1 VVKLFTD
8 DLEHAI
14 MLAAARW
21 NAKIDVHFAH
31 SLLLPCSSS
40 LYTCSME
47 DAAVSS
53 THPTVWGDA
62 HGQGGMPPRAY
73 SRVVANVLLSSQS
86 GKGLPYLPPLSG
98 LLEIDETGCSQAWSG
113 THFVS
118 FQPTLY
124 PSNLFMSLASP
135 QMSPF
140 SFAGKKLLTRRFHT
154 GCSTYHKSCAHTL
167 SFLVCVWGGGLGGG
181 GCECVRDWGDLNV
194 CVIGEI

>member
-1 VVKLFTD
+1 MDKLKVDAENSVVKLFTD

-14 MLAAARW
+14 MHAAARG

-40 LYTCSME
+40 LYTCSMA

-73 SRVVANVLLSSQS
+73 SRVVANVLLSSHS

-98 LLEIDETGCSQAWSG
+98 LLEIDEAGCSQAWSG
-113 THFVS
+113 THFIFLPTHFVS
-118 FQPTLY
+118 FPPTLF

-135 QMSPF
+135 
-140 SFAGKKLLTRRFHT
+140 
-154 GCSTYHKSCAHTL
+154 
-167 SFLVCVWGGGLGGG
+167 
-181 GCECVRDWGDLNV
+181 
-194 CVIGEI
+194 

>member
-1 VVKLFTD
+1 MDKLKVDAENSVVKLFTD

-14 MLAAARW
+14 MHAAARG

-40 LYTCSME
+40 LYTCSMA

-53 THPTVWGDA
+53 THPTVSTVWGV
-62 HGQGGMPPRAY
+62 PPRAY
-73 SRVVANVLLSSQS
+73 SRVVANVLLSSHS

-98 LLEIDETGCSQAWSG
+98 LLEIDEAGCSQAWSG

-135 QMSPF
+135 
-140 SFAGKKLLTRRFHT
+140 
-154 GCSTYHKSCAHTL
+154 
-167 SFLVCVWGGGLGGG
+167 
-181 GCECVRDWGDLNV
+181 
-194 CVIGEI
+194 